1 MAGVS
6 RKPALSF
13 GVKETM
19 VQLNLVSFE
28 VSPVEPLHDLK
39 RHIKNM
45 WEILPQVLSNDV
57 KCKFLSQLEVALGK
71 SLLQTTYQ

>member
-1 MAGVS
+1 
-6 RKPALSF
+6 
-13 GVKETM
+13 M